1 MSLKTTTIIAQQRWE
16 ENHVPLGVAIC
27 LDRKI
32 HGSLCAKENKMR
44 GRVSVLKYTKNKR
57 EGNTSLSYLMKIQI
71 P

>member
-1 MSLKTTTIIAQQRWE
+1 MGGEPCPTGRGNLFGQK
-16 ENHVPLGVAIC
+16 
-27 LDRKI
+27 KI